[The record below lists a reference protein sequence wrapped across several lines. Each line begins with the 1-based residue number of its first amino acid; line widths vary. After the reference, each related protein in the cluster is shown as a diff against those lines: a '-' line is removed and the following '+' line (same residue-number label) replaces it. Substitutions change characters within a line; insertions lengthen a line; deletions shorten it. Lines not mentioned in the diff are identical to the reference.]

1 METEWTVD
9 KNQSLPDDE
18 LLACLMLLA
27 KYYKNPCSASVLI
40 TGLPLEENRLVPSI
54 FERAAERA
62 NLTSK
67 LAKRKLNA
75 ISTMTLPAVL
85 LLSNKEACLLIDIK
99 RDEAEIIIPHAG
111 EGVTKIKLKDLDSRY
126 LGHVIFVRPIQEKAK
141 RGDQIVDPIKEHWLW
156 AVFRKSLPIYGQ
168 VILASFLI
176 NVFALAVPL
185 FTRVVYDRIL
195 PNSAFETLWVLVS
208 GLAIVFVFDFI
219 LKTLR
224 SYFVDHASRATDIRL
239 SSIIFSQTMG
249 IKMAARPNS
258 IGAFANSIQSFEFFR
273 DFITSTTVTVLVDIP
288 FFVIFILVLFYIGG
302 PVIGSIPL
310 VMVPIVLIVSLM
322 LNAPLRRLIQRS
334 YTYGAEKHAVLYES
348 LSGAET
354 IKTENA
360 EGHMQGRWERI
371 VGLAA
376 NLGNRLRVISN
387 FGLNFSAMAQ
397 QVTSIAIV
405 IAGVYLVS
413 ENKLTSGGLI
423 ACMIIGGRALVPI
436 TQAALLLT
444 KYFQA
449 QSALESLN
457 KIMHLP
463 GERSDEKRPL
473 HLAKLKGN
481 IVFNKVSF
489 LYQPNSPPALK
500 NLSFK
505 ITAGEKVGIIG
516 RLGSGKTTVAKL
528 ILGLYQAHEGSV
540 LLDDIEINQ
549 LDFADVRRNIGYVP
563 QDITLFNTTIR
574 ENIILRYPEAEDSE
588 ILKAIDVSG
597 VNLFTKSHPQGLDRE
612 IGENGKYL
620 SGGQRQAIVIA
631 RAVIANP
638 EIFIFDEPTN
648 SMDDNSELYF
658 INKFQEN
665 YADKTLILITHRA
678 SMLKLVDR
686 LIVLDQGMVI
696 ADGPKEKVIEALKS
710 KSLHAKAE

>member
-1 METEWTVD
+1 METEWTLD

-27 KYYKNPCSASVLI
+27 KHYKNPCSASVLI
-40 TGLPLEENRLVPSI
+40 TGLPLVDNRLVPSV

-67 LAKRKLNA
+67 LAKRKLHA
-75 ISTMTLPAVL
+75 ISKMTLPAVL
-85 LLSNKEACLLIDIK
+85 LLKNKEACILVDLDKDQADVIM
-99 RDEAEIIIPHAG
+99 PHTG
-111 EGVTKIKLKDLDSRY
+111 EGVTRIKLHDLESHY
-126 LGHVIFVRPIQEKAK
+126 LGHVIFVRPIQEKTK
-141 RGDQIVDPIKEHWLW
+141 RGDQIINPIKEHWLW
-156 AVFRKSLPIYGQ
+156 AVFRKSLPIYGE
-168 VILASFLI
+168 VIMASFLI

-185 FTRVVYDRIL
+185 FIRVVYDRVL

-208 GLAIVFVFDFI
+208 GLAIVFIFDFI
-219 LKTLR
+219 LKSLR

-239 SSIIFSQTMG
+239 SSIIFSQALG
-249 IKMAARPNS
+249 IRMDSRPNS

-288 FFVIFILVLFYIGG
+288 FFVLFVIVLFYIGG
-302 PVIGSIPL
+302 PIIGTIPL
-310 VMVPIVLIVSLM
+310 VMMPIVLFVSLL
-322 LNAPLRRLIQRS
+322 LNAPLRRLIQKS
-334 YTYGAEKHAVLYES
+334 YSYGAEKHAVLYES

-360 EGHMQGRWERI
+360 EGHMQGRWERV

-376 NLGNRLRVISN
+376 NLGNKLRVISN

-397 QVTSIAIV
+397 QITSIAIV
-405 IAGVYLVS
+405 IAGVYLVAD
-413 ENKLTSGGLI
+413 NKLTSGGLI

-436 TQAALLLT
+436 TQSALLLT

-449 QSALESLN
+449 QSALDSLN
-457 KIMHLP
+457 KLMHLP
-463 GERSDEKRPL
+463 GERSEGKKPL
-473 HLAKLKGN
+473 HLTKLKGN
-481 IVFNKVSF
+481 IIFNKVTF
-489 LYQPNSPPALK
+489 AYQPNSPHALK

-505 ITAGEKVGIIG
+505 INAGEKVGIIG

-528 ILGLYQAHEGSV
+528 ILGLYQAQEGNI

-574 ENIILRYPEAEDSE
+574 ENIILRYPEADDSE
-588 ILKAIDVSG
+588 ILKAIDISG

-631 RAVIANP
+631 RALISNP
-638 EIFIFDEPTN
+638 DIFIFDEPTN

-658 INKFQEN
+658 VNKFQEIN
-665 YADKTLILITHRA
+665 ADKTLILITHRA
-678 SMLKLVDR
+678 SMLKLINR
-686 LIVLDQGMVI
+686 LIVLDQGMII
-696 ADGPKEKVIEALKS
+696 ADGPKENVIEALKN